1 MRPRQP
7 LLRTARPLAAL
18 VTSAALLAPALS
30 APAADAWVVVVN
42 TESAL
47 RRIQRDD
54 LARIY
59 LGKKTLW
66 EDTGT
71 RIAPVMLDEGS
82 SLTRAFLEGT
92 VKKSLSQYR
101 AYWKR
106 LLFSGGGAAPKT
118 FRQSSQV
125 IDFVARSPGGIG
137 IVDASAVDARVRTVE
152 TFD

>member
-1 MRPRQP
+1 MRARAT
-7 LLRTARPLAAL
+7 RATAYLAAL
-18 VTSAALLAPALS
+18 TLAAAIVPAF
-30 APAADAWVVVVN
+30 PASGAEGWAVVVN
-42 TESAL
+42 TESGL

-66 EDTGT
+66 EDKGT
-71 RIAPVMLDEGS
+71 RIAPAMLEEGDT
-82 SLTRAFLEGT
+82 LTGAFLEGV
-92 VKKSLSQYR
+92 VKKSVSQYR

-106 LLFSGGGAAPKT
+106 LLFSGGGAAPKS

-125 IDFVARSPGGIG
+125 IEFVARQPGGIG
-137 IVDASAVDARVRTVE
+137 VVDASAVDDRVRRLE

>member
-1 MRPRQP
+1 MSKPRIATP
-7 LLRTARPLAAL
+7 AGLTTLLFLAGL
-18 VTSAALLAPALS
+18 LLAPALRVGG
-30 APAADAWVVVVN
+30 AENWVVVVN
-42 TESAL
+42 SESNL
-47 RRIQRDD
+47 QRIARDD

-66 EDTGT
+66 EDKGT
-71 RIAPVMLDEGS
+71 RIAPALLDEGS
-82 SLTRAFLEGT
+82 PLTREFLET
-92 VKKSLSQYR
+92 TLKKSVSQYR

-125 IDFVARSPGGIG
+125 LEFVARQPGGIG
-137 IVDASAVDARVRTVE
+137 IVEAGAVDDRVRKVE

>member
-1 MRPRQP
+1 MQTQRTH
-7 LLRTARPLAAL
+7 RTARLVAALALAAAWL
-18 VTSAALLAPALS
+18 AAAFPAPGAEG
-30 APAADAWVVVVN
+30 WVVVVN
-42 TESAL
+42 PESEL

-66 EDTGT
+66 EEKGT
-71 RIAPVMLDEGS
+71 RIAPALLEEGDA
-82 SLTRAFLEGT
+82 LTGAFLESV
-92 VKKSLSQYR
+92 VKKSVSQYR

-106 LLFSGGGAAPKT
+106 LLFSGGGAAPRS

-125 IDFVARSPGGIG
+125 IEFVARQPGGIG
-137 IVDASAVDARVRTVE
+137 IVGSSAVDDRVRTVE